1 LSRTKQSQAH
11 KENIKQ
17 QDQAYPYIY
26 KLKKKKSYSSTIM
39 AKVTLNSPKTNKR
52 VP

>member
-17 QDQAYPYIY
+17 QDQDFPYID
-26 KLKKKKSYSSTIM
+26 KLQKKSYSSTIM